1 MSKARE
7 LAELGAVYD
16 SGALSNR
23 NIIINGAMMVAQRAT
38 SHSTAGYGSLDRF
51 SLALSGGTA
60 TMSQQ
65 SMSSS
70 DRTTTGFDKYLRINT
85 TSGNN
90 NAGLYYKIE
99 ANDIIF
105 ALNKKLTL
113 SFWAKG
119 TNPGAGQY
127 TFQHYWYDGSNQ
139 DNGTSQNLTIT
150 STWTKYS
157 ITFDTATVSSAD
169 LTLATSRY
177 DIAILQDSGDTS
189 TAAWDLNITGYQLEL
204 GTEATPF
211 EHRSFGDEL
220 ARCHRYFEKEIPT
233 WGTPRSTDNVI
244 HSSGYFKVQKR
255 ASPTM
260 TLVNDTYSNSPAIQQ
275 VNTSYYVTYD
285 AASANSSLNAT
296 YNADA
301 EL

>member
-23 NIIINGAMMVAQRAT
+23 NILINGAMMVAQRGT

-60 TMSQQ
+60 TMSQE

-127 TFQHYWYDGSNQ
+127 LFQHYWYDGSNQ

-177 DIAILQDSGDTS
+177 DIAILQANADTS

-220 ARCHRYFEKEIPT
+220 ARCQRYYQ
-233 WGTPRSTDNVI
+233 VI
-244 HSSGYFKVQKR
+244 GSEFNPNGSDGYSRV
-255 ASPTM
+255 
-260 TLVNDTYSNSPAIQQ
+260 L
-275 VNTSYYVTYD
+275 SYYNTEMRANPTFTNVGGSGTLQD
-285 AASANSSLNAT
+285 ATVHRVYLFAAGTGSSVGGGSNV
-296 YNADA
+296 DA